1 MQEFTSVSVYVS
13 EHAKLTDKLNAL
25 SVEGWSVVSIVS
37 TGPEVVAYLSRPAT
51 SSSTATVSSS
61 TVVTPTNQVT
71 PVPVPASEQNGWA
84 SVTSSAS
91 TTASTTKTPSVPADW
106 YKDPAG
112 RYEFRYWDGTKW
124 TEHVSRGGIRYSDP
138 PTP

>member
-1 MQEFTSVSVYVS
+1 MQEYSSVSVYIS

-25 SVEGWSVVSIVS
+25 ATDGWAVVSIVS
-37 TGPEVVAYLSRPAT
+37 TGSEVVAYLSRAKN
-51 SSSTATVSSS
+51 SGATVAP
-61 TVVTPTNQVT
+61 TPVAHVT
-71 PVPVPASEQNGWA
+71 PVPTPASEQNGWA
-84 SVTSSAS
+84 SATSSAPANT
-91 TTASTTKTPSVPADW
+91 TTAVKTPSVPADW

-124 TEHVSRGGIRYSDP
+124 TEHVSRGGVRYSDP